1 MKQISLFALLTLL
14 LFGCALPTKQWSNE
28 NKNQVWTAMV
38 AAANSPDYSSKDPKR
53 RWIVVE
59 NNVDVN
65 TTLNRIVIM
74 RKLARSLKLPRQVV
88 QNDTRDWLFV
98 IKLLPQQIPTVTFD
112 VPESQ
117 LVPAR
122 SIDEAKRYFLQVDD
136 LLQPLE

>member
-1 MKQISLFALLTLL
+1 
-14 LFGCALPTKQWSNE
+14 
-28 NKNQVWTAMV
+28 MV

-65 TTLNRIVIM
+65 TILNRIVIM

-98 IKLLPQQIPTVTFD
+98 IKLLPQQVPTVTFD

-122 SIDEAKRYFLQVDD
+122 SIDEAERYFLQVDD